1 MFSALANHSS
11 VAKRIL
17 AELALEERFS
27 RFVFVL
33 VMLLLCTYK
42 LALLPTI
49 HLNEQIPMWIYSRE
63 FISISNSVVGSRRRS
78 SVVDRNKKYGEVRG
92 MRQENKD
99 TATSPEHHML
109 SQRR

>member
-49 HLNEQIPMWIYSRE
+49 QLNEQIPMWIYSRE
-63 FISISNSVVGSRRRS
+63 FISNSVVGGRRS
-78 SVVDRNKKYGEVRG
+78 SIGTKNDGEVRG